1 MFSVWK
7 QDSHMY
13 QNFFTGEA
21 EPGSEMTLLDLNPN
35 SLEIKGLCF
44 VGCGLGAR
52 IRQPIWMYG
61 MAAAAVETCSV
72 LNISSQLVATFWEV
86 IEPLEGDP
94 RL

>member
-72 LNISSQLVATFWEV
+72 LEYQFSTGGDILGGYRTF
-86 IEPLEGDP
+86 
-94 RL
+94 RR